1 MLSEIFEGV
10 PAVNTNDYVWFVTIK
25 DFNPVRLE
33 FIICIMIINIK
44 IFSWFNP
51 IQDGLFRVC
60 SRNGGG
66 GEGGQKGPSLPKIC
80 CTNPTVMKL
89 GAVIPYLKEI
99 QKLYES
105 RDTPL

>member
-66 GEGGQKGPSLPKIC
+66 GGGGKKAPPCLKSAAQILQWW
-80 CTNPTVMKL
+80 NL
-89 GAVIPYLKEI
+89 AQLYL
-99 QKLYES
+99 
-105 RDTPL
+105 T